1 MYYRHSF
8 DVFISFVKQIEG
20 AYKAVLNTTLL
31 YVYAKQIINKE
42 LNRLKVIFVEKK
54 RTAKWL
60 AQQLGKDAA
69 TISKWNSNTSQPS
82 LETLRK
88 IADLLEV
95 DVRELLI
102 PSR

>member
-1 MYYRHSF
+1 MEQH
-8 DVFISFVKQIEG
+8 
-20 AYKAVLNTTLL
+20 
-31 YVYAKQIINKE
+31 KE
-42 LNRLKVIFVEKK
+42 LNRLKVVLVEKK

-60 AQQLGKDAA
+60 AQELGKDAA

-102 PSR
+102 PSKLK

>member
-1 MYYRHSF
+1 ME
-8 DVFISFVKQIEG
+8 Q
-20 AYKAVLNTTLL
+20 
-31 YVYAKQIINKE
+31 NKE
-42 LNRLKVIFVEKK
+42 LNRLKVVLVEKK
-54 RTAKWL
+54 RTTKWL
-60 AQQLGKDAA
+60 AQELGKDAA

-102 PSR
+102 PSKLK